1 MRRLIIYSNIFK
13 YQELGNEAKPES
25 YFPLFARIQDNVVA
39 YKLFENLLLSFSVG
53 FSRNSKLSR
62 PQNLME

>member
-1 MRRLIIYSNIFK
+1 MR
-13 YQELGNEAKPES
+13 AKPES
-25 YFPLFARIQDNVVA
+25 YFPVFARIQDNVVA